1 MDPKACNYDP
11 EAKKDDGSC
20 NSPTIWYADL
30 DGDGLGNLADTV
42 SACTQPVGYVNNS
55 DDQMDALVERKSM
68 SLISKITA
76 TWCGPCGSWGW
87 TLLEDIIAETS
98 GEAVIMSV
106 YSPTNSELNNTTAVD
121 FGDDF
126 GTQGY
131 PSFCVNGKNRTEYS
145 TTGGIF
151 PDQTK
156 TNVVATSDS
165 MAASNALVSM
175 AYQKSIDGTT
185 LTLNTL
191 TEFYA
196 NLTGEYYLGAYVIE
210 DGVIEDQA

>member
-1 MDPKACNYDP
+1 
-11 EAKKDDGSC
+11 
-20 NSPTIWYADL
+20 
-30 DGDGLGNLADTV
+30 
-42 SACTQPVGYVNNS
+42 
-55 DDQMDALVERKSM
+55 
-68 SLISKITA
+68 
-76 TWCGPCGSWGW
+76 
-87 TLLEDIIAETS
+87 
-98 GEAVIMSV
+98 MSV

-121 FGDDF
+121 FGDNF

-151 PDQTK
+151 TDQTK
-156 TNVVATSDS
+156 TNVVNASDS

-210 DGVIEDQA
+210 DGVIEDQAGDAGAGAAHHFVLRGSVDGNTYGTLLNSTGSVTANETIEKSFTMDLDASWVTDNISIALVVWRKSNGEYFFMNAYTNASGH